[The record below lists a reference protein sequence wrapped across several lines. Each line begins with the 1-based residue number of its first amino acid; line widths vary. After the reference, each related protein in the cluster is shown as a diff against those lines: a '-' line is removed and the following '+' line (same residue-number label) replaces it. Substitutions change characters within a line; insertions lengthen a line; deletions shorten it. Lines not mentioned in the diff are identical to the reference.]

1 MNVILFGATGM
12 VGAGALQECL
22 AEPQVQSVIAIT
34 RSRIGRSHPK
44 LREVLQ
50 ADFFAYDNV
59 RAEFASCDAC
69 FFCLGV
75 TSVGLSE
82 PGYFHLTYDLT
93 LAAAREMAA
102 VNPHLTFC
110 YISGAG
116 TDSTERG
123 RTMWARVKG
132 KTENALLA
140 LPFKAAYMFRP
151 GYIQPVGGVRSKTG
165 WYQAFYSL
173 AAPLYPVFHWLAP
186 RATTTTANL
195 GRALIRVAA
204 NGYPTSIL
212 HSRDINIAAATSL
225 AAPDD

>member
-1 MNVILFGATGM
+1 M

-140 LPFKAAYMFRP
+140 FRSRP
-151 GYIQPVGGVRSKTG
+151 PTCFGPAISSLSEVCAPRQGGIRLSTLSRRRYTRSFTG
-165 WYQAFYSL
+165 WPHGPQRQPPISGGLSFASL
-173 AAPLYPVFHWLAP
+173 PTVIQRRSCI
-186 RATTTTANL
+186 RAT
-195 GRALIRVAA
+195 
-204 NGYPTSIL
+204 SI
-212 HSRDINIAAATSL
+212 
-225 AAPDD
+225 